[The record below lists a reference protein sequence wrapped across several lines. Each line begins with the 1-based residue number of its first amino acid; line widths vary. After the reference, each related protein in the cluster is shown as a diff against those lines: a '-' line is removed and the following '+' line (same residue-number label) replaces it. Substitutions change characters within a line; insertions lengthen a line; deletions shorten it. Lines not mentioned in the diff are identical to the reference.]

1 LFFVQKMYSLS
12 PYEDKENTIGFYK
25 RALQDTGINEGR
37 GLMVHFVPQFHQI
50 VKFEK
55 LASKLTRE
63 TWKALKKGSGYIEM
77 EDGSQLSL
85 DTLNLEE
92 EDVTDMLRSHKKKEK
107 GPWFIRFLCTK

>member
-1 LFFVQKMYSLS
+1 MFFVQKMYSLS

>member
-1 LFFVQKMYSLS
+1 MYSLS
-12 PYEDKENTIGFYK
+12 RYEDKENTIGFYK
-25 RALQDTGINEGR
+25 RALQDTGIKEGR

-63 TWKALKKGSGYIEM
+63 TWRALKKGSGSIEM

-85 DTLNLEE
+85 DTLKLEQ
-92 EDVTDMLRSHKKKEK
+92 EDVKEILRSHRKKEM
-107 GPWFIRFLCTK
+107 GPWFVRFLNRPV

>member
-1 LFFVQKMYSLS
+1 MYSLS
-12 PYEDKENTIGFYK
+12 RYEDKENTIGFYK

-63 TWKALKKGSGYIEM
+63 TWKALKKGSGSIEM

-92 EDVTDMLRSHKKKEK
+92 EDVNEMLHSHKKKEK
-107 GPWFIRFLCTK
+107 GPWFIRFLFTK